1 MEQDVLGQLI
11 RILFMVT
18 AQVAPLHERLP
29 LDCVQLIVE
38 QLAAMAIQK
47 SSAGECM
54 SAFHHCVSQII
65 SNIAR

>member
-1 MEQDVLGQLI
+1 MGGSHQVEQDVLGQLI

-38 QLAAMAIQK
+38 QLAAMEELQRRIL
-47 SSAGECM
+47 
-54 SAFHHCVSQII
+54 I
-65 SNIAR
+65 